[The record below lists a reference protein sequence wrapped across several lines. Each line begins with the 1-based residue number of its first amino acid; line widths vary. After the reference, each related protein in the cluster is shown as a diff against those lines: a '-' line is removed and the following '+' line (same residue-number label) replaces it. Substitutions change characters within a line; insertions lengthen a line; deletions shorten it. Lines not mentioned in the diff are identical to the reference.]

1 MTQTA
6 ADLEACPGDDSQA
19 GSRSA
24 GRSLRLLLIAATA
37 ALLAATAGLA
47 GPGSHARAAASTSQ
61 WVATW
66 GTSPMAPTTL
76 EPNAAVAGFNDQ
88 TVRNII
94 YTSVGGSQLRIRLSN
109 TFGTIPLQV
118 GLVSIGAVA
127 TGAQLVPGSRRAV
140 TFGGSRSVTIKPGA
154 TVASDPVAFK
164 ASPLEKLAVSL
175 YLPEAT
181 GPATYHLQALQTNY
195 LAAGEHAGDTS
206 SAAFT
211 TTATSWYFLD
221 GVDVLEA
228 SPAAGA
234 VVAIGD
240 SITDGVGS
248 ETSANARWTD
258 DLARRLEARYGK
270 KALAVVNA
278 GIGGNRLLNG
288 SACYGASALT
298 RLNSD
303 VLTQPG
309 VQAVILS
316 EGINDIGFSQQADAG
331 CWMPNTAV
339 TAAQIIGAD
348 KRIIAAAHARGLKVF
363 GATITPFRGYKTWS
377 AAAEA
382 KRVAVNDWI
391 RTGKAFDGVID
402 FAKAVRDP
410 ADSQYLSP
418 AFDSG
423 DKLHPNDAG
432 YAAMA
437 EAVNLTA
444 LP

>member
-6 ADLEACPGDDSQA
+6 ADLEACPGDDSKA
-19 GSRSA
+19 GSRPA
-24 GRSLRLLLIAATA
+24 GRRPRLLLIAATG
-37 ALLAATAGLA
+37 ALLAAAAGLA
-47 GPGSHARAAASTSQ
+47 GPGSHARAAASTSR

-76 EPNAAVAGFNDQ
+76 DANPAVAGFSGQ

-94 YTSVGGSQLRIRLSN
+94 YTSVGGSQIRIRLSN
-109 TFGTIPLQV
+109 TFGTTPLQV
-118 GLVSIGAVA
+118 GLVSVGAAA
-127 TGAQLVPGSRRAV
+127 TGAQLVSGSRRAV

-154 TVASDPVAFK
+154 TVASDPVAFR
-164 ASPLEKLAVSL
+164 AAPLERLAVSL
-175 YLPEAT
+175 YLPTAT
-181 GPATYHLQALQTNY
+181 GPATYHLQAIQTNY

-211 TTATSWYFLD
+211 TTATSWYFLA

-234 VVAIGD
+234 VVALGD

-248 ETSANARWTD
+248 KTSANDRWTD
-258 DLARRLEARYGK
+258 YLARRVDARYGK

-278 GIGGNRLLNG
+278 GIGGNRLLNA
-288 SACYGASALT
+288 SPCYGPSALT
-298 RLNSD
+298 RLNRD
-303 VLTQPG
+303 VLAQPG
-309 VQAVILS
+309 VKAVILL
-316 EGINDIGFSQQADAG
+316 EGVNDIGFSQQANAG
-331 CWMPNTAV
+331 CRTPNTAV
-339 TAAQIIGAD
+339 TVAQIIAAD
-348 KRIIAAAHARGLKVF
+348 KKIIAAAHARGLKVF
-363 GATITPFRGYKTWS
+363 GATITPFRGYETWS

-418 AFDSG
+418 TFDSG
-423 DKLHPNDAG
+423 DKVHPNDPG

-437 EAVNLTA
+437 KAVNLTA

>member
-6 ADLEACPGDDSQA
+6 ADLEACPGEDSKA
-19 GSRSA
+19 TSRSA
-24 GRSLRLLLIAATA
+24 GRRLRLLLIAAA
-37 ALLAATAGLA
+37 VLAAAAGLA
-47 GPGSHARAAASTSQ
+47 GPGSHARAAASTSR

-66 GTSPMAPTTL
+66 GASPMAPTTL
-76 EPNAAVAGFNDQ
+76 DANPAVAGFSDQ

-94 YTSVGGSQLRIRLSN
+94 YTSVGGPQIRIRLSN
-109 TFGTIPLQV
+109 TFGTTPLRV
-118 GLVSIGAVA
+118 GLVSVGAA
-127 TGAQLVPGSRRAV
+127 AAGAQLVSGSRRAV
-140 TFGGSRSVTIKPGA
+140 TFGGSRSVTIRPGA
-154 TVASDPVAFK
+154 TVASDPVAFR
-164 ASPLEKLAVSL
+164 AAPLEKLAVSL
-175 YLPEAT
+175 YLPKAT
-181 GPATYHLQALQTNY
+181 GPATYHLQAVQTNY
-195 LAAGEHAGDTS
+195 LAAGEHAGDAS

-211 TTATSWYFLD
+211 TTAPSWYFLD

-234 VVAIGD
+234 VVALGD

-248 ETSANARWTD
+248 RTSANDRWTD
-258 DLARRLEARYGK
+258 YLARRLHARYGK

-288 SACYGASALT
+288 SACYGPSALT
-298 RLNSD
+298 RLSRD
-303 VLTQPG
+303 VLAQPG
-309 VQAVILS
+309 AKAVILL
-316 EGINDIGFSQQADAG
+316 EGVNDIGFSQQANAG
-331 CWMPNTAV
+331 CRIPNTAV
-339 TAAQIIGAD
+339 TVAQIISAD
-348 KRIIAAAHARGLKVF
+348 KKIISTAHARGLKVF
-363 GATITPFRGYKTWS
+363 GATITPFRGYETWS

-410 ADSQYLSP
+410 ADSQYLSA

-423 DKLHPNDAG
+423 DKVHPNDPG

-437 EAVNLTA
+437 RAVNLTA